1 MSFTMILGVLVI
13 AGIVG
18 QVIGLINGLGVRS
31 KAGRD
36 LMSTTNNFVKN
47 NQLVKVGTGVQW
59 PNTAPSYAFQTNP
72 LARCCLV
79 FLLSCLQVKEPVFNA
94 VEFMNNMKFKHIY
107 ANPSFQAAPLFLQV
121 R

>member
-36 LMSTTNNFVKN
+36 LMSHTYVLFALN
-47 NQLVKVGTGVQW
+47 
-59 PNTAPSYAFQTNP
+59 Y
-72 LARCCLV
+72 CLPV
-79 FLLSCLQVKEPVFNA
+79 SSVCLPGSLN
-94 VEFMNNMKFKHIY
+94 
-107 ANPSFQAAPLFLQV
+107 
-121 R
+121 